1 MERNWKVLG
10 VDHVAIAVKDIEAW
24 KRVYIDLLGGE
35 NFFETEDAAPNG
47 PSSMHL
53 CGVKLGGYSVALI
66 EGIDRKEQSQVSA
79 FQKTHGDHSFQHLA
93 VRVDNLDNFTRWAQA
108 RNFQF
113 LGPVLERSD
122 AFGPIK
128 QVFARPFDPNLDPD
142 QGNFYE
148 FVERPIGNKF
158 SASDVAGDS
167 FSNDFAKELF
177 GQIESAQRK
186 GEALSFIDLKSLAG
200 K

>member
-35 NFFETEDAAPNG
+35 NFFETNDAVPGG
-47 PSSMHL
+47 PSSMRL
-53 CGVKLGGYSVALI
+53 CGVKLGGYSIALL
-66 EGIDRKEQSQVSA
+66 EGIDRDQTSQVSA
-79 FQKTHGDHSFQHLA
+79 FQKAHGDHSFQHLA
-93 VRVDNLDNFTRWAQA
+93 VRVDNLDNFAQWARGQ
-108 RNFQF
+108 NFQF
-113 LGPVLERSD
+113 LGSVQERAD

-128 QVFARPFDPNLDPD
+128 QVFARPFDPSLAPD

-158 SASDVAGDS
+158 AAGEVGGDS
-167 FSNDFAKELF
+167 FSSDFAKEF
-177 GQIESAQRK
+177 FTQIERAQNK
-186 GEALSFIDLKSLAG
+186 GEALSFIDLKSLAE